1 MNKTK
6 QNLEIEKMI
15 VISTAHIKKKTAD
28 ILETAALDLDV
39 LGSITVYL
47 KEGLGYYIYFN
58 PEHLDEIPNDLRKCI
73 EFAVKNGCTVLCL
86 ERDGQIVDDLPE
98 YDWEEDIKQKYLVQ
112 YSGRLFVNA
121 HNSDEACEIA
131 LDHISIDD
139 IHAEVWNGN

>member
-98 YDWEEDIKQKYLVQ
+98 YDWEEDVSSLLV
-112 YSGRLFVNA
+112 SGTMGSV
-121 HNSDEACEIA
+121 S
-131 LDHISIDD
+131 
-139 IHAEVWNGN
+139 NGS

>member
-98 YDWEEDIKQKYLVQ
+98 YDWEEDVKQKYLVQ
-112 YSGRLFVNA
+112 YSGRYL
-121 HNSDEACEIA
+121 
-131 LDHISIDD
+131 
-139 IHAEVWNGN
+139 